1 MIHIRNVTVMTILF
15 NTIRIDYTENDVERI
30 KFFPPA
36 NTADELNTYINEII
50 GPVEQVAETAEQTAK
65 RGRGRPPKTEQPAP
79 VAVQAAPV
87 AVAAPVQPVVAAPVQ
102 AAPVVVQAAPVQ
114 PVEPVQAFVQP
125 APVAAVQPVQPIVQP
140 APVQPVVQPVV
151 VAAPVVQAAPAPVAA
166 PVVQAAPAPVAA
178 PVVEKVA
185 IELARE
191 QVAVCVN
198 NQLPIYEVEKVKD
211 TWPDNQPLPNTLAI
225 TNGKMSDPL
234 TRNVVLSWANEAT
247 GANSGARPTPHM
259 VSILHAA
266 TMTLAHQQYAV
277 LTPDGRED
285 VNTKAWFVATVRRYM
300 QEKSQQG
307 ITELWS

>member
-1 MIHIRNVTVMTILF
+1 M
-15 NTIRIDYTENDVERI
+15 
-30 KFFPPA
+30 
-36 NTADELNTYINEII
+36 
-50 GPVEQVAETAEQTAK
+50 
-65 RGRGRPPKTEQPAP
+65 
-79 VAVQAAPV
+79 
-87 AVAAPVQPVVAAPVQ
+87 
-102 AAPVVVQAAPVQ
+102 
-114 PVEPVQAFVQP
+114 
-125 APVAAVQPVQPIVQP
+125 
-140 APVQPVVQPVV
+140 
-151 VAAPVVQAAPAPVAA
+151 
-166 PVVQAAPAPVAA
+166 
-178 PVVEKVA
+178 
-185 IELARE
+185 
-191 QVAVCVN
+191 
-198 NQLPIYEVEKVKD
+198 LPIYEVEKVKD
-211 TWPDNQPLPNTLAI
+211 MWPDNQPLPNTLAI

>member
-15 NTIRIDYTENDVERI
+15 NTIRIDYTYHDADRV

-36 NTADELNTYINEII
+36 NTAAELNSYINEILGI
-50 GPVEQVAETAEQTAK
+50 GAAETAETAETAEQTAK
-65 RGRGRPPKTEQPAP
+65 RGRGRPPKTEQ
-79 VAVQAAPV
+79 
-87 AVAAPVQPVVAAPVQ
+87 AAPVQPVVAAPV
-102 AAPVVVQAAPVQ
+102 VAAPVQ
-114 PVEPVQAFVQP
+114 DFVQPVQP
-125 APVAAVQPVQPIVQP
+125 APVAVVEQP
-140 APVQPVVQPVV
+140 AVVAAPVAVTAPVV
-151 VAAPVVQAAPAPVAA
+151 VAAPAPV
-166 PVVQAAPAPVAA
+166 APVAA

-198 NQLPIYEVEKVKD
+198 NHLPIYEVEKVKD
-211 TWPDNQPLPNTLAI
+211 MWPDNRPLPNTLAI

-285 VNTKAWFVATVRRYM
+285 VNTKDWFVATVRRYM